1 MAPVTTY
8 SNPPPSRSRPSRP
21 TLLESCKNDAV
32 GYNRLNWA
40 LANLVLL
47 LCPIFL
53 GLATV
58 FLSSSRFS
66 SLKHFSSLELGFS
79 LAYYTILTGIGS
91 LSIAAMS
98 FPRFFRYN
106 LVVHLIFPRR
116 RHRSH
121 WSFMSMRR
129 LRAICGKSSPPPE
142 SPFQIFVL
150 GLFHKLKSIPVS
162 VTKSTA
168 AADIYQYLG
177 LPSELRNSF
186 YFTAGRRKLSWD
198 DTMESHNLGA
208 LSHLH
213 LRLVVPGGSKPGPAD
228 AETPVID
235 LDPDGSPSTIGSDS
249 DSEPTVLVS
258 AEWSGTEWIGT
269 GKVYRDVPDYV
280 AAACKAARA
289 LPASVLAQ
297 IPLEAL
303 PVAEFISIPLAPI
316 LDRHAS
322 ILKRAAV
329 WFSPDPPNCEDSVVW
344 ALKSIPTL
352 ELVRQLESDF
362 SQSWLNGSRSIIDP
376 SDPLRRLPLWCLT
389 LFREILTLHAAQQKW
404 IETAAWLPDADRY
417 LLNYVAW
424 NTHHRGAP
432 EGQLDWTRLAS
443 DEWLSGGIVDEMF
456 RAIKT
461 EVLEHPTLAA
471 STVITGLAFQFYIT
485 KFAIYGTEPKSF
497 FDGILAEIQGGKT
510 QMLFPIHYND
520 NHWMAF
526 IIDFAR
532 RTFGFGDSY
541 FRKSAPEQFISF
553 LEQWLAIK
561 FPGGFRNLGDV
572 LTHARQTDFI
582 HCGIYTPNTARVHL
596 FNVPVLTESEC
607 KAARIEWFKKLIARS
622 GTLIPPDSAFPQI
635 EEMGDFGPAY
645 DASAD
650 NHFIQRSARSLDD
663 ILNPEE
669 PQTVFLAAV
678 EMPSAQL
685 NVLETVAPVEAE
697 ILVSASTP
705 PTPPPSKPKIAKS
718 GKRAR
723 DSSDEDRDNSDEE
736 RNMLRRLT
744 SSSGRAKESVPRA
757 KKLNLAERIAKLVAE
772 ECTVK
777 NPDGT
782 LKGTPH
788 QVHCACEPGK
798 ARKLDSVKSYALEN
812 WYSHQKSCTIATKKK
827 RTRTQ
832 HLVATPVAPP
842 TNLKQRGIGAFF
854 APKKVVLP
862 GRETAVTEEPKAFT
876 IAVKKHVVADQR
888 LDLSYFQPS
897 VNPQNPQRLRR
908 PPPGPPQT
916 ELSEEVEC
924 EGLHGHG
931 YSEYAFQMGDSSL
944 GGVGATAWLRFSPR
958 LFPYKTWLA
967 DDAGADAEASGSDG
981 DETIPEKVVRDAC
994 ELTTA
999 ITLSLHGIPR
1009 TTNTLTKRSKWTDYE
1024 KRRLHQSLLVAARWI
1039 IHANS
1044 GSIFAKGCHRVT
1056 RNLDGTCSACTAVG
1070 RLDGLQ
1076 RGIRRALARA
1086 RLPAKEF
1093 AEKMRR
1099 RLTHTPLV
1107 RSEHAAAAA
1116 KAALSTPGVMKILTS
1131 KAKHGPVGV
1140 FLSLYQQSLRGDL
1153 DGEETFLA
1161 ISMQL
1166 SDKVRRNKD
1175 PSGRLIHG
1183 IRYDET
1189 FAKYC
1194 TLMRSYGPR
1203 SGAQYDLLKGMTG
1216 TISQR
1221 QMRRRVAKTPNKLF
1235 SPELCAANL
1244 FPVVEFGERM
1254 KFDGPWICAGD
1265 GTKLRPLLT
1274 TSSEFSHGEKGA
1286 AHILGSTLPIADVLF
1301 KSAEEQSKIISE
1313 IEAAKAIASQVWV
1326 LALHI
1331 PLPNM
1336 PVFPVALIAN
1346 KGKMTA
1352 TEIRDLHL
1360 KLRSL
1365 CGQAGIKFLASGAD
1379 GAKAESNAQQLMM
1392 NAETPTRLAYLN
1404 EKYGVFLDCPV
1415 YPDTGPHI
1423 CNTDIDH
1430 GRKTARN
1437 NFLYGTHYLIL
1448 AFVFLCHA
1456 VLMFFLTVLR
1466 APLLIKDLFNPD
1478 KQDDG
1483 AARRLFTAR
1492 VFRWMLDT
1500 VGRLKHPS
1508 LEGLFLLAFV
1518 LGELFDAWLKRD
1530 MPHIERVVCVFRA
1543 RHFLTIWRSNIINAE
1558 TRYPDLFPKQ
1568 SSFLADSSFL
1578 ILMRMCDQFILLI
1591 LAHLEYYPNT
1601 PFMPWHHGTHFV
1613 EHFFGI
1619 ARSFITDF
1627 SFGQF
1632 VEMYKHILIRQ
1643 RILSSGQY
1651 STKREKDSNNGYTFD
1666 FVDWG
1671 LKPEEIAALKDFPSR
1686 DDIDRACET
1695 AWNEAAALAREFAKM
1710 QIPELP
1716 LKPSDLHPKFRTPNG
1731 RTTEQV
1737 SEDEDEDS
1745 DVEDGLQ
1752 STPLGL
1758 DPSAFKSE
1766 TVRIPQP
1773 TSLPP
1778 PVEESLP
1785 GSSLSVPEALAHA
1798 AHHVITEEYFAEEVA
1813 KDEAELDAIEEELE
1827 RDPDREKTMSGRML
1841 IANLLN
1847 PAPPRAA
1854 KPRSIPTFLTHGQP
1868 ISRLVLADQRD
1879 RHCAETRVHSEAD
1892 RNPDTDVE
1900 YLGGKF
1906 SLNHAAHHLKEA
1918 AERSEYIRN
1927 DTAFQKGRYRRWIS
1941 GGKPVEWQVGCK
1953 IHLALGDIP
1962 VPNIKTR
1969 GVTGVVPLV
1978 VNHSLVLMRSALR
1991 MYLGLVRGIY
2001 RYGSVSGKHD
2011 SFTDAETVDGLSYLS
2026 LEVYEQLAPNR
2037 NIFQHVVPGDGRHT
2051 CDLALFTHAPI
2062 SELVYHLSAAKIM
2075 VLDAETFSLSAGD
2088 SGWERWRIL
2097 NSRECRR
2104 ALDMEPRG
2112 DNDESSEDEGEYE
2125 EPAAGTKKRKPKPP
2139 RGAAKKPKRS
2149 VAQRPAAARK
2159 PVNPSA
2165 GTSKTRKR
2173 PADAKKPK
2181 K

>member
-1 MAPVTTY
+1 
-8 SNPPPSRSRPSRP
+8 
-21 TLLESCKNDAV
+21 
-32 GYNRLNWA
+32 
-40 LANLVLL
+40 
-47 LCPIFL
+47 
-53 GLATV
+53 
-58 FLSSSRFS
+58 
-66 SLKHFSSLELGFS
+66 
-79 LAYYTILTGIGS
+79 
-91 LSIAAMS
+91 
-98 FPRFFRYN
+98 
-106 LVVHLIFPRR
+106 
-116 RHRSH
+116 
-121 WSFMSMRR
+121 
-129 LRAICGKSSPPPE
+129 
-142 SPFQIFVL
+142 
-150 GLFHKLKSIPVS
+150 
-162 VTKSTA
+162 
-168 AADIYQYLG
+168 
-177 LPSELRNSF
+177 
-186 YFTAGRRKLSWD
+186 
-198 DTMESHNLGA
+198 
-208 LSHLH
+208 
-213 LRLVVPGGSKPGPAD
+213 
-228 AETPVID
+228 
-235 LDPDGSPSTIGSDS
+235 
-249 DSEPTVLVS
+249 
-258 AEWSGTEWIGT
+258 
-269 GKVYRDVPDYV
+269 
-280 AAACKAARA
+280 
-289 LPASVLAQ
+289 
-297 IPLEAL
+297 
-303 PVAEFISIPLAPI
+303 
-316 LDRHAS
+316 
-322 ILKRAAV
+322 
-329 WFSPDPPNCEDSVVW
+329 
-344 ALKSIPTL
+344 
-352 ELVRQLESDF
+352 
-362 SQSWLNGSRSIIDP
+362 
-376 SDPLRRLPLWCLT
+376 
-389 LFREILTLHAAQQKW
+389 
-404 IETAAWLPDADRY
+404 
-417 LLNYVAW
+417 
-424 NTHHRGAP
+424 
-432 EGQLDWTRLAS
+432 
-443 DEWLSGGIVDEMF
+443 
-456 RAIKT
+456 
-461 EVLEHPTLAA
+461 
-471 STVITGLAFQFYIT
+471 
-485 KFAIYGTEPKSF
+485 
-497 FDGILAEIQGGKT
+497 
-510 QMLFPIHYND
+510 
-520 NHWMAF
+520 
-526 IIDFAR
+526 
-532 RTFGFGDSY
+532 
-541 FRKSAPEQFISF
+541 
-553 LEQWLAIK
+553 
-561 FPGGFRNLGDV
+561 
-572 LTHARQTDFI
+572 
-582 HCGIYTPNTARVHL
+582 
-596 FNVPVLTESEC
+596 
-607 KAARIEWFKKLIARS
+607 
-622 GTLIPPDSAFPQI
+622 
-635 EEMGDFGPAY
+635 
-645 DASAD
+645 
-650 NHFIQRSARSLDD
+650 
-663 ILNPEE
+663 
-669 PQTVFLAAV
+669 
-678 EMPSAQL
+678 
-685 NVLETVAPVEAE
+685 
-697 ILVSASTP
+697 
-705 PTPPPSKPKIAKS
+705 
-718 GKRAR
+718 
-723 DSSDEDRDNSDEE
+723 
-736 RNMLRRLT
+736 
-744 SSSGRAKESVPRA
+744 
-757 KKLNLAERIAKLVAE
+757 
-772 ECTVK
+772 
-777 NPDGT
+777 
-782 LKGTPH
+782 
-788 QVHCACEPGK
+788 
-798 ARKLDSVKSYALEN
+798 
-812 WYSHQKSCTIATKKK
+812 
-827 RTRTQ
+827 
-832 HLVATPVAPP
+832 
-842 TNLKQRGIGAFF
+842 
-854 APKKVVLP
+854 
-862 GRETAVTEEPKAFT
+862 
-876 IAVKKHVVADQR
+876 
-888 LDLSYFQPS
+888 
-897 VNPQNPQRLRR
+897 
-908 PPPGPPQT
+908 
-916 ELSEEVEC
+916 
-924 EGLHGHG
+924 
-931 YSEYAFQMGDSSL
+931 MGDSSL

-1492 VFRWMLDT
+1492 VF
-1500 VGRLKHPS
+1500 
-1508 LEGLFLLAFV
+1508 
-1518 LGELFDAWLKRD
+1518 
-1530 MPHIERVVCVFRA
+1530 
-1543 RHFLTIWRSNIINAE
+1543 
-1558 TRYPDLFPKQ
+1558 
-1568 SSFLADSSFL
+1568 LADSSFL

-1745 DVEDGLQ
+1745 DVED
-1752 STPLGL
+1752 
-1758 DPSAFKSE
+1758 
-1766 TVRIPQP
+1766 
-1773 TSLPP
+1773 
-1778 PVEESLP
+1778 
-1785 GSSLSVPEALAHA
+1785 
-1798 AHHVITEEYFAEEVA
+1798 
-1813 KDEAELDAIEEELE
+1813 
-1827 RDPDREKTMSGRML
+1827 
-1841 IANLLN
+1841 
-1847 PAPPRAA
+1847 
-1854 KPRSIPTFLTHGQP
+1854 
-1868 ISRLVLADQRD
+1868 
-1879 RHCAETRVHSEAD
+1879 
-1892 RNPDTDVE
+1892 
-1900 YLGGKF
+1900 
-1906 SLNHAAHHLKEA
+1906 
-1918 AERSEYIRN
+1918 
-1927 DTAFQKGRYRRWIS
+1927 
-1941 GGKPVEWQVGCK
+1941 
-1953 IHLALGDIP
+1953 
-1962 VPNIKTR
+1962 
-1969 GVTGVVPLV
+1969 
-1978 VNHSLVLMRSALR
+1978 
-1991 MYLGLVRGIY
+1991 
-2001 RYGSVSGKHD
+2001 
-2011 SFTDAETVDGLSYLS
+2011 
-2026 LEVYEQLAPNR
+2026 
-2037 NIFQHVVPGDGRHT
+2037 
-2051 CDLALFTHAPI
+2051 
-2062 SELVYHLSAAKIM
+2062 
-2075 VLDAETFSLSAGD
+2075 
-2088 SGWERWRIL
+2088 
-2097 NSRECRR
+2097 
-2104 ALDMEPRG
+2104 
-2112 DNDESSEDEGEYE
+2112 
-2125 EPAAGTKKRKPKPP
+2125 
-2139 RGAAKKPKRS
+2139 
-2149 VAQRPAAARK
+2149 
-2159 PVNPSA
+2159 
-2165 GTSKTRKR
+2165 
-2173 PADAKKPK
+2173 
-2181 K
+2181 